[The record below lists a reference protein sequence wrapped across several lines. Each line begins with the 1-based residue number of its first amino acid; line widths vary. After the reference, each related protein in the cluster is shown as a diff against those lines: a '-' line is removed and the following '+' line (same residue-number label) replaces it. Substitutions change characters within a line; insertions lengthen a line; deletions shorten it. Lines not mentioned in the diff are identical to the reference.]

1 MDQANQTI
9 LDFDRTVGTEDR
21 FAIRR
26 FIENFSNIIS
36 NAHKSDLDII
46 IADGAVTAGIT
57 EFPLQKSQLIEM
69 LYKKFFGRRHNFFIL
84 PKLKLTYSKFLFHLN
99 GSYEEYEQGILS
111 GSGTIEIVLV
121 KNENYFQVFSLK
133 FFPRMLKQENYD

>member
-99 GSYEEYEQGILS
+99 GSYEEYEQGILI